1 MKKIKIMIIFGTR
14 PETIK
19 MAPLIKTAIERSAQ
33 FETIV
38 VVTAQHREILDQPLA
53 LFGIKPDYDLNVMT
67 SAQSLFG
74 VSSKVLNGLET
85 ILNEVKPDVVLV
97 QGDTTTT
104 FIGSLAAY
112 YLKIPVGHVEAGLR
126 TYNKYNPFPEEINRK
141 LTSAVAEFHFAPT
154 PSAAE
159 CLLKE
164 GIPAGKIFLT
174 GNTVIDALHLILQE
188 NCEFQ
193 DSRLAKID
201 FDHKKII
208 LLTTHRRESFGK
220 PIEDIMKAIE
230 ILSRMNPDLLF
241 VFPIHYN
248 PNVRAAAEKTLKNFD
263 QILIVDPLDYKQFV
277 HLMARAHLILTDSG
291 GIQEEATSLGK
302 PTLILRETTE
312 RQEGVR
318 AGTTRLVGTDIGK
331 IVQETMAL
339 LNNDSRYQKMAQ
351 SRDLYGDGT
360 AAQKILGILLQHADK
375 LIQPTP
381 KPRTTISLKPEP
393 DLSNF
398 IFNGPVKN
406 ILTVNV
412 EEFEIFS
419 RQDVILDIFKT
430 LDFLGSKKTHA
441 TFFVSGTLAERYPEV
456 ISAIKDNGHEV
467 STQGLND
474 KLVYELS
481 PAQFRQELQQAI
493 NVIQSITNEP
503 VLGYRAPSYSIV
515 RESIWAWDILLELG
529 LRYDS
534 SIFPVKHD
542 RYGIPSAPRFPFVA
556 NMNHRGGL
564 IEFPLSTMRIWQ
576 ENIPI
581 AGGGYLRYY
590 PYWFIRKGIQQ
601 INAIGKPAVIYL
613 RTWEID
619 PISFQKGNQFLGAF
633 RRRANYAIMQQRINS
648 LLEDFDFISIREIL
662 GYTN

>member
-1 MKKIKIMIIFGTR
+1 MSKIKIMIIFGTR

-19 MAPLIKTAIERSAQ
+19 MAPIIKTATKRSSN

-53 LFGIKPDYDLNVMT
+53 LFGIKPDYDLNIMT

-74 VSSKVLNGLET
+74 ISSKALNGLET
-85 ILNEVKPDVVLV
+85 ILNKVKPDVVLV

-104 FIGSLAAY
+104 FVGSLAAY

-141 LTSAVAEFHFAPT
+141 LTSAMAEFHFAPT
-154 PSAAE
+154 PSAKE

-164 GIPAGKIFLT
+164 GISADKVFLT
-174 GNTVIDALHLILQE
+174 GNTVIDALHMILKE
-188 NCEFQ
+188 DCEFV
-193 DSRLAKID
+193 DPRLSKID
-201 FDHKKII
+201 FENRKII

-220 PIEDIMKAIE
+220 PVEDIMKSIE
-230 ILSRMNPDLLF
+230 ILTRMNPD
-241 VFPIHYN
+241 VSVIFPIHYN
-248 PNVRAAAEKTLKNFD
+248 PNVRAAAEKILSNFK

-277 HLMARAHLILTDSG
+277 HVMARSHLILTDSG

-318 AGTTRLVGTDIGK
+318 AGTTRLVGTKIEK
-331 IVQETMAL
+331 IVQQTSEL
-339 LNNDSRYQKMAQ
+339 LSDESRYQKMAQ
-351 SRDLYGDGT
+351 TRNLYGDGT
-360 AAQKILGILLQHADK
+360 AAKQILDILLENSDK
-375 LIQPTP
+375 LVPP
-381 KPRTTISLKPEP
+381 VLEPRKTISSKM
-393 DLSNF
+393 DTDFSHF
-398 IFNGPVKN
+398 KFNGPVKN

-412 EEFEIFS
+412 EEFDVFT

-430 LDFLGSKKTHA
+430 LDFLASRKTNA
-441 TFFVSGTLAERYPEV
+441 TFFLSGALAESYPEV

-467 STQGLND
+467 STQGFSE
-474 KLVYELS
+474 KLVSELS
-481 PAQFRQELQQAI
+481 PEQFRRDLKRSVDIIED
-493 NVIQSITNEP
+493 ITKEP
-503 VLGYRAPSYSIV
+503 VLGYRAPGYSIV
-515 RESIWAWDILLELG
+515 SDNIWAWDVLLDLG

-534 SIFPVKHD
+534 SVFPVKHD

-556 NMNHRGGL
+556 NINQQGGL
-564 IEFPLSTMRIWQ
+564 IEFPLSTVRIWQ

-601 INAIGKPAVIYL
+601 INTIGKPAIMYL
-613 RTWEID
+613 RTWEMD
-619 PISFQKGNQFLGAF
+619 PISFRKGNQFLGAF
-633 RRRANYAIMQQRINS
+633 RRRANFAIMQHRVNR
-648 LLEDFDFISIREIL
+648 LLADFDFISIREIL
-662 GYTN
+662 GDTN

>member
-1 MKKIKIMIIFGTR
+1 MEKMKLMIIFGTR

-19 MAPLIKTAIERSAQ
+19 MAPLIKAAAARADS
-33 FETIV
+33 FETYV

-74 VSSKVLNGLET
+74 VSAKVLNGLET
-85 ILNEVKPDVVLV
+85 ILNDVKPDVVLV

-104 FIGSLAAY
+104 FVGSLAAY

-159 CLLKE
+159 CLIKE
-164 GIPAGKIFLT
+164 GIPENKVFLT
-174 GNTVIDALHLILQE
+174 GNTVIDALHTILQE
-188 NCEFQ
+188 PCEFK
-193 DSRLAKID
+193 DPRLTTID
-201 FDHKKII
+201 YEQKKVI

-230 ILSRMNPDLLF
+230 ILTRMNPDLLF
-241 VFPIHYN
+241 IFPIHYN
-248 PNVRAAAEKTLKNFD
+248 PNVRAAAEKILKNFD
-263 QILIVDPLDYKQFV
+263 QILIIDPLDYKQFV
-277 HLMARAHLILTDSG
+277 HLMARAYLILTDSG

-318 AGTTRLVGTDIGK
+318 AGTTRLVGTEIGK
-331 IVQETMAL
+331 IVQETMEL
-339 LNNDSRYQKMAQ
+339 LHNERHYQQMART
-351 SRDLYGDGT
+351 RDLYGDGT
-360 AAQKILGILLQHADK
+360 AAQKILDILLRHSEK
-375 LIQPTP
+375 LVHPAP
-381 KPRTTISLKPEP
+381 KPKTVSLKPDP
-393 DLSNF
+393 DFSTF
-398 IFNGPVKN
+398 VFNGPVKN

-412 EEFEIFS
+412 EEFDIFTH
-419 RQDVILDIFKT
+419 QDIILDIFRT
-430 LDFLGSKKTHA
+430 LDFLGSQKTHA
-441 TFFVSGTLAERYPEV
+441 TFFVSGSLAERYPEV
-456 ISAIKDNGHEV
+456 ISSIKDNGHEV
-467 STQGLND
+467 STLGLND

-481 PAQFRQELQQAI
+481 PAEFRDELRRAI
-493 NVIQSITNEP
+493 DIIQSITNEP
-503 VLGYRAPSYSIV
+503 VLGYRAPGYSII

-556 NMNHRGGL
+556 NMNQRGGL
-564 IEFPLSTMRIWQ
+564 IEFPLSTVRIWQ

-590 PYWFIRKGIQQ
+590 PYWFIRNGIQQ
-601 INAIGKPAVIYL
+601 INAIGKPAIMYL
-613 RTWEID
+613 RTWEMD
-619 PISFQKGNQFLGAF
+619 PISFRKGNQFLGAF
-633 RRRANYAIMQQRINS
+633 RRRANYAIMQQRINN
-648 LLEDFDFISIREIL
+648 LLADFDFISIRDIL
-662 GYTN
+662 GYSG